1 MRRPS
6 SYRLTRELLLN
17 DLAIRSFRD
26 IADQDY
32 VAARLAYHHK
42 LPEPSLWQ
50 SQQAL
55 EKYLKCI
62 LLLHRIP
69 ATDIG
74 HSLSKAVERIQES
87 QSLPLDLSLAT
98 RSFIGHLEMY
108 GAERYLTTSSVAF
121 GHDVVSLDRAVWEL
135 RRFCTLD
142 LGPRKLKL
150 QAGKRAHRYSLDG
163 WLEGVLA
170 KDGETRL
177 ALIRE
182 NAFWGPSRR
191 TLVKVPG
198 WISCSNAPLW
208 MHPEI
213 LSLVTKYIR
222 IPKELATAFK
232 AHRAPD
238 LHVPEDG
245 IEMDL
250 TPLKRIGRKSARR
263 KR

>member
-1 MRRPS
+1 MRLPS

-32 VAARLAYHHK
+32 IAARLAYHHR

-50 SQQAL
+50 SHQAL

-69 ATDIG
+69 ALDVG
-74 HSLSKAVERIQES
+74 HSLLKALEKIHQCQPIALE
-87 QSLPLDLSLAT
+87 LTPLT
-98 RSFIGHLEMY
+98 KKFIAHLETY
-108 GAERYLTTSSVAF
+108 GAERYLTTSSVAQ
-121 GHDVVSLDRAVWEL
+121 GHDVLHLDRAVWEL

-142 LGPRKLKL
+142 PGPRTLSL
-150 QAGKRAHRYSLDG
+150 QTGRRATRYSLDG

-170 KDGETRL
+170 KDGETRQ
-177 ALIRE
+177 ALLRE
-182 NAFWGPSRR
+182 NGFIGPSRK

-198 WISCSNAPLW
+198 WISCSNAPLY

-213 LSLVTKYIR
+213 LTLATKYIH
-222 IPKELATAFK
+222 IPKQLVEAFK
-232 AHRAPD
+232 AHQAPH
-238 LHVPEDG
+238 LHVPEEG

-250 TPLKRIGRKSARR
+250 TPLKRIGRKLARR
-263 KR
+263 